1 MNNCYASVGYI
12 GKLSDIELLEQ
23 VLQYNY
29 DTISKFNYIVVKNTC
44 NSEMDCY
51 YEDYN
56 NVWKKVFGNDVIIL
70 QKTKNRGHTFG
81 TLDAD
86 NEIFNYSKTL
96 PIKYIFKTAS
106 DVLVSPNILN
116 YPLSDEYQFYFLQ
129 GIGYTGLEKFGFD
142 TSLYLNQYLEI
153 DNLYPQ
159 TNFYIID
166 KNVTSLNDVDLIN
179 SSYNYCM
186 SISNYNGKAWEYVK
200 DFSCESLLR
209 DCVRRNNLKY
219 KHLLSDETFAKLL
232 EFVKTYKVCDCS
244 HKNIYIEEL
253 GICHFAF
260 PNDHCIS
267 I

>member
-1 MNNCYASVGYI
+1 MNNCYACVGFI
-12 GKLSDIELLEQ
+12 GKISDIELLEQ

-29 DTISKFNYIVVKNTC
+29 DTISKFNYIVVKNMC
-44 NSEMDCY
+44 NPEMDAY
-51 YEDYN
+51 YDAYN
-56 NVWKKVFGNDVIIL
+56 EVWKKTFGSGVIVL
-70 QKTKNRGHTFG
+70 PKTKNRGHTFG

-86 NEIFNYSKTL
+86 NEIVNYCKSL

-106 DVLVSPNILN
+106 DVLVSTKILN

-129 GIGYTGLEKFGFD
+129 GIGYTGLEPFGFE
-142 TSLYLNQYLEI
+142 TSKFLNEYPKI

-166 KNVTSLNDVDLIN
+166 KNVKDLNDINLID

-186 SISNYNGKAWEYVK
+186 SIPNYNGKAWEYVK

-209 DCVRRNNLKY
+209 ECIRRNNLKY
-219 KHLLSDETFAKLL
+219 KHLISDETFAKLL
-232 EFVKTYKVCDCS
+232 EYIKTYKVCDCS

-260 PNDHCIS
+260 PNDPCVS